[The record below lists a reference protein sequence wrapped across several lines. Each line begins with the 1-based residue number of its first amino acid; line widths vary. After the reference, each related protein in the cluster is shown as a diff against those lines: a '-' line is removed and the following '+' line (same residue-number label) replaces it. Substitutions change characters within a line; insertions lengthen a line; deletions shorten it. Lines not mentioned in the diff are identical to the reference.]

1 MTTVRLPAHLEA
13 QLNLLAETRHRSKS
27 ELIVEAL
34 ERLFQSEQQEMDAYE
49 LGKDLFGRHGSGGP
63 GGDYKQRVKEK
74 LRDQHRSR

>member
-1 MTTVRLPAHLEA
+1 MTTVRLPAEVEA
-13 QLNLLAETRHRSKS
+13 KLQFLAESSHRSKS

-34 ERLFQSEQQEMDAYE
+34 ERLFQSEQPEMDAYE
-49 LGKDLFGRHGSGGP
+49 LGKDLFGRHGSGGS